1 MRKPE
6 ISIDEAYVHQDAI
19 DLQTAL
25 QRLLTILEKELVGK
39 QKTIEL
45 YENELHRLRSDQ
57 ANRDVELKVVK
68 QQLQEANEN
77 AEGSRQLVNKLLN
90 DIERMQQDL
99 SWYKRTF
106 ENRSLMGT
114 MKEKILGRGLK
125 RN

>member
-1 MRKPE
+1 M
-6 ISIDEAYVHQDAI
+6 
-19 DLQTAL
+19 
-25 QRLLTILEKELVGK
+25 TILEIELVGK

-45 YENELHRLRSDQ
+45 YENELHRLRSEQ
-57 ANRDVELKVVK
+57 ASRDVELKVVK

>member
-6 ISIDEAYVHQDAI
+6 ISIDEAYVHQDAV

-45 YENELHRLRSDQ
+45 YEAELKRLRSDQ
-57 ANRDVELKVVK
+57 VNKEAELKVVK
-68 QQLQEANEN
+68 QQIQEAHEN

-106 ENRSLMGT
+106 ENRSLIGT

>member
-45 YENELHRLRSDQ
+45 YEVELSRLRKDQ
-57 ANRDVELKVVK
+57 GNKDAELKIIK
-68 QQLQEANEN
+68 QQLQEANEM

-90 DIERMQQDL
+90 DIERMQQDI

-106 ENRSLMGT
+106 ESRSLFGT
-114 MKEKILGRGLK
+114 MKEKILGKSLNK
-125 RN
+125 L

>member
-6 ISIDEAYVHQDAI
+6 VNIDGMYVHDDAV

-45 YENELHRLRSDQ
+45 YEVELSRLRKDQ
-57 ANRDVELKVVK
+57 GNKDAELKIIK
-68 QQLQEANEN
+68 QQLQEANEM

-90 DIERMQQDL
+90 DIERMQQDI

-106 ENRSLMGT
+106 ESRSLFGT
-114 MKEKILGRGLK
+114 MKEKILGKSLNK
-125 RN
+125 L

>member
-6 ISIDEAYVHQDAI
+6 ISIDEAYVHQDAV

-45 YENELHRLRSDQ
+45 YEAELKRLRSDQ
-57 ANRDVELKVVK
+57 VNKEAELKVVK
-68 QQLQEANEN
+68 QQIQEAHEN

>member
-6 ISIDEAYVHQDAI
+6 INIDGVYAHYDAV

-45 YENELHRLRSDQ
+45 YEAELVLLRNDQ
-57 ANRDVELKVVK
+57 VKKETELTIVK
-68 QQLQEANEN
+68 QQLQEAHEN

-90 DIERMQQDL
+90 DIERMQQDI

-106 ENRSLMGT
+106 ENRSFMGT
-114 MKEKILGRGLK
+114 IKEKIMGRGLK

>member
-1 MRKPE
+1 MRKPG
-6 ISIDEAYVHQDAI
+6 ISIDEAYVHHDAV

-45 YENELHRLRSDQ
+45 YESDMMRMRKEQ
-57 ANRDVELKVVK
+57 LNKDAELKIFK
-68 QQLQEANEN
+68 QQLQEAQEN
-77 AEGSRQLVNKLLN
+77 AEGCRQLVNKLLN
-90 DIERMQQDL
+90 DIERMQQDI

-106 ENRSLMGT
+106 ENRSLIGT

-125 RN
+125 RI

>member
-6 ISIDEAYVHQDAI
+6 ISIDETYVHHDAT

-45 YENELHRLRSDQ
+45 YEEEMMRLRKDHLKKD
-57 ANRDVELKVVK
+57 AELKTIK
-68 QQLQEANEN
+68 QHMHEAQEN
-77 AEGSRQLVNKLLN
+77 AEGCRQLVNKLLN
-90 DIERMQQDL
+90 DIERMQQDI

-114 MKEKILGRGLK
+114 VKEKILGRGLK

>member
-6 ISIDEAYVHQDAI
+6 ISIDEAYVHQDAV

-45 YENELHRLRSDQ
+45 YEAELKRLRSEQVSKD
-57 ANRDVELKVVK
+57 AELKIVK
-68 QQLQEANEN
+68 QQMQEAHEN
-77 AEGSRQLVNKLLN
+77 AEGCRQLVNKLLN
-90 DIERMQQDL
+90 DIERMQQDII
-99 SWYKRTF
+99 WYKRTF

>member
-6 ISIDEAYVHQDAI
+6 VNIDGMYVHDDAV

-45 YENELHRLRSDQ
+45 YEVELSRLRKDQ
-57 ANRDVELKVVK
+57 GNKDAELKLIK
-68 QQLQEANEN
+68 QQLQEANEM

-90 DIERMQQDL
+90 DIERMQQDI

-106 ENRSLMGT
+106 ESRSLFGT
-114 MKEKILGRGLK
+114 MKEKILGKSLNK
-125 RN
+125 L

>member
-45 YENELHRLRSDQ
+45 YENELNRLRSDQ
-57 ANRDVELKVVK
+57 ASRDVELKVVK

-106 ENRSLMGT
+106 EYRSLLGT